1 MAEVCFVSGS
11 FDKQY
16 PTLPEMNF
24 RLRDGGDL
32 LNVGAVIL
40 LMGEY

>member
-24 RLRDGGDL
+24 RLRE
-32 LNVGAVIL
+32 VEI
-40 LMGEY
+40 Y